1 MKSVLTPS
9 PLSFSRLAL
18 LGWFVLLPGVHSSP
32 HYAYS
37 LCLGMRLLSKGGG
50 EHPPLDAEA
59 AWQRAT
65 KEGRGFCIMPTGF
78 VDARSKDT
86 STCRRQGPS

>member
-18 LGWFVLLPGVHSSP
+18 LGWFVLLPGAHSSP

-37 LCLGMRLLSKGGG
+37 LCLGTRLLSKGGG
-50 EHPPLDAEA
+50 EHLPLDAEA

-65 KEGRGFCIMPTGF
+65 KEDRGFCVMPTGF
-78 VDARSKDT
+78 VDTRSKDT
-86 STCRRQGPS
+86 STYSRQGPS